1 MPNAKVFYSPSGDKI
16 REKFQWNADKTALV
30 KVGEVDIQKDIN
42 EKAKGLKISEQVA
55 RIARG
60 ELGVVMEGEGY
71 YGDVS
76 GMSEQTVGQQL
87 GVMENKTVEQFAK
100 NQIHKNSENESELEK
115 AKKALAEAQAKLDA
129 LQGGNQ

>member
-1 MPNAKVFYSPSGDKI
+1 MPNDKVFYSPSGDKI
-16 REKFQWNADKTALV
+16 RERFQWNADKTDLV

-42 EKAKGLKISEQVA
+42 EKAKGLKVSEQVA

-76 GMSEQTVGQQL
+76 EMSEQTVGQQL

-100 NQIHKNSENESELEK
+100 NQIQKKAGEETELEK